1 MIIDYKA
8 LYKFSYSF
16 HMKFLFEKIRILNN
30 NPNNIFNL
38 AQRIKLFFNFFGQE
52 TFLNTKHKN
61 KNHLWIMY

>member
-1 MIIDYKA
+1 
-8 LYKFSYSF
+8 
-16 HMKFLFEKIRILNN
+16 MKFLFEKIRILNN